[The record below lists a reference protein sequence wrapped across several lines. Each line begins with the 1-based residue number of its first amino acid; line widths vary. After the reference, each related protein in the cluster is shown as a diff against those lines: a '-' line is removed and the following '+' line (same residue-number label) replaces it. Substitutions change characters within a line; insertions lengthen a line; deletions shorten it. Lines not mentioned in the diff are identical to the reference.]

1 MSFLDIVRRARAH
14 LEEQGRVSV
23 RALRREFEIDDA
35 GLDELIDEL
44 VDVQRVAVREG
55 ASVLVH
61 VGGGARAAGPPRPAS
76 LPEHLVDKI
85 RQAKPALEGERKQVT
100 VLFADVQGSME
111 LAEQMDPEAWSAI
124 MQRFF
129 AILSEGVERF
139 EGFVDKF
146 TGDGIMA
153 LFGAPI
159 AHEDH
164 AQRACFAALHLRD
177 ALATYATAVKRE
189 HGVGFSTRMGINSGE
204 VVVGTIG
211 DDLRMSYTAQG
222 HTVGLAQRMETLAS
236 PDTCYLTAATA
247 ALAGAYVR
255 LEDLG
260 DFRVKGVTEP
270 IRVHR
275 LLGTG
280 KATTRLD
287 VSRARGLS
295 RFVGR
300 DEDMA
305 TLEAALAQAQAGHG
319 QVVGIVAP
327 AGTGKSRLC
336 WEFAERCRA
345 RGIQVN
351 EGHAVAHGKSI
362 AYLPILELF
371 RAYFGIA
378 DRDDDATVREKIAGR
393 LLLLDEGFRDVLPVL
408 FEFFRVPDPERP
420 IPRMDPEAKQRQL
433 FAVVRRVVQ
442 DPRAGATRALPLLE
456 DLHWF
461 DPASEALLGQ
471 WVDAIGESSSLL
483 LVNFRPE
490 YHAEWMQKSYYRRI
504 PLAPLG
510 GDAIRTLLAD
520 LLGSDPSTLGLADD
534 IHARTGGN
542 PFFIEEVVQGL
553 IESRHLEGT
562 HGAYR
567 LVTPIERLDVPPSVQ
582 ALLSARIDRLAE
594 REKQVLQTA
603 AVIGKEFDEP
613 ILRRVLVAIGRAS
626 LANGDF
632 AAAMETLKAREFLYE
647 TALFP
652 VAAYAFK
659 HPLTQE
665 VALGSQLQER
675 RRQVHAAVAQAIEAT
690 HADKLD
696 EHAALLAHHCTE
708 AGQTLAAAQWH
719 ARAATFVGRSN
730 FAQSSRHW
738 QRTRELVRLVAD
750 DPDAPVLGTNACFRV
765 LSLAFRIGALA
776 DEARGVFE
784 EGIQWAVRTG
794 DPLWAGRI
802 HQAMAVYET
811 GNNRLDAALRHA
823 AEWERVAR
831 ALPDAERRACALWPT
846 LHALF
851 IRGDFGL
858 LRRNCEQQ
866 IAWTEQHPEW
876 GMRDWGIS
884 AFANVLFSLTQVELH
899 EGIFDRARELA
910 ERSIDA
916 ARRVGD
922 LEGEIWSTASLG
934 DLGFL
939 AGEPDVAR
947 TVIER
952 SARMSDPLGALTR
965 AFAYGRL
972 SRQLVLDG
980 RAAEAI
986 EAIEHALSA
995 CNDGNRSLEPWI
1007 RQALAQAWLAA
1018 GDPTRAQAIAE
1029 ETLSNCLD
1037 IGARP
1042 VAIEAAVTQ
1051 SAALRAA
1058 TGLAAAPR
1066 IDEVLATAD
1075 RLVAETGARN
1085 LTAFVLVERAALAAL
1100 RGDVEQ
1106 ETTFLWRAREEF
1118 TRMGATGRARETAA
1132 ALARAAAQTASA

>member
-1 MSFLDIVRRARAH
+1 MSFVARLQRAREVLAQ
-14 LEEQGRVSV
+14 QGRLSV
-23 RALRREFEIDDA
+23 RALGRELECGGDE
-35 GLDELIDEL
+35 LDEIVAEL
-44 VDVQRVAVREG
+44 VEVQGVAAREG
-55 ASVLVH
+55 GVLVRL
-61 VGGGARAAGPPRPAS
+61 GATKEPARPRPEVGRPPTPGHFA
-76 LPEHLVDKI
+76 DKI
-85 RQAKPALEGERKQVT
+85 LQSRSALEGERKQVT

-111 LAEQMDPEAWSAI
+111 LAEQLDPEAWSQI

-129 AILSEGVERF
+129 TILAAGVERF

-164 AQRACFAALHLRD
+164 AQRACWAALHLRD
-177 ALATYATAVKRE
+177 EIARYATELKRE

-204 VVVGTIG
+204 VVVGAIG
-211 DDLRMSYTAQG
+211 DDLRMTYTAQG

-247 ALAGAYVR
+247 ALVR
-255 LEDLG
+255 GYLQLENLG

-275 LLGTG
+275 LLGAGT
-280 KATTRLD
+280 ASTRLD
-287 VSRARGLS
+287 VSRARGLT

-351 EGHAVAHGKSI
+351 EGHAVAHGRSI
-362 AYLPILELF
+362 AYLPVLELF
-371 RAYFGIA
+371 RAYFGIE
-378 DRDDDATVREKIAGR
+378 DRDSDATAREKIAGR
-393 LLLLDEGFRDVLPVL
+393 LLLLDESFRDVLPVL
-408 FEFFRVPDPERP
+408 FEFHRVPDPERP
-420 IPRMDPEAKQRQL
+420 VPRMDPEAKQRQL

-461 DPASEALLGQ
+461 DPASEALLAQ
-471 WVDAIGESSSLL
+471 WVDAIGASSSLL
-483 LVNFRPE
+483 IVNFRPE
-490 YHAEWMQKSYYRRI
+490 YRADWMQKSFYRQI

-510 GDAIRTLLAD
+510 SDAIRALLAD
-520 LLGSDPSTLGLADD
+520 LLGKDPSTQGLAED

-582 ALLSARIDRLAE
+582 ALLASRIDRLAE

-613 ILRRVLVAIGRAS
+613 LLRHVLGAIGRAS
-626 LANGDF
+626 LANGDL
-632 AAAMETLKAREFLYE
+632 AAALETLKTREFLYE

-675 RRQVHAAVAQAIEAT
+675 RRTIHAAVARAIEAT
-690 HADKLD
+690 HKEKAD

-708 AGQTLAAAQWH
+708 AGQTMAAAQWH
-719 ARAATFVGRSN
+719 ARAATFIARSN
-730 FAQSSRHW
+730 FAESGRHW
-738 QRTRELVRLVAD
+738 QRARELVRLVDD
-750 DPDAPVLGTNACFRV
+750 DPGAPVLGTNACFRV
-765 LSLAFRIGALA
+765 LSLALRIGVLE
-776 DEARGVFE
+776 DEAQTAFR
-784 EGIQWAVRTG
+784 EGLQWAVRTG

-811 GNNRLDAALRHA
+811 GNNRFEAALRHA
-823 AEWERVAR
+823 AEWEQIARV
-831 ALPDAERRACALWPT
+831 LPDAERRACALWPT
-846 LHALF
+846 LQTLF
-851 IRGDFGL
+851 IRGDFAP

-866 IAWTEQHPEW
+866 IAWTQEHPEF
-876 GMRDWGIS
+876 GLRDWGVS
-884 AFANVLFSLTQVELH
+884 AFANVLMQLAQLEL
-899 EGIFDRARELA
+899 FDGTIERARELA

-922 LEGEIWSTASLG
+922 VEGEIWSTAPLA
-934 DLGFL
+934 DVGFF

-947 TVIER
+947 TAIER
-952 SARMSDPLGALTR
+952 SARMSDPLGAFAR
-965 AFAYGRL
+965 AFGYGRL
-972 SRQLVLDG
+972 GRQLVLDG
-980 RAAEAI
+980 QAAEAV
-986 EAIEHALSA
+986 EAIEHALSG
-995 CNDGNRSLEPWI
+995 CNDGNRSLESEL
-1007 RQALAQAWLAA
+1007 RQMLAHAWLAA
-1018 GDPTRAQAIAE
+1018 GDPARARAIAE
-1029 ETLSNCLD
+1029 ETLTSCLR
-1037 IGARP
+1037 IGARV
-1042 VAIEAAVTQ
+1042 VAIEAVVTL
-1051 SAALRAA
+1051 SAALRAEIGVA
-1058 TGLAAAPR
+1058 SAER
-1066 IDEVLATAD
+1066 IEEVLATAD
-1075 RLVAETGARN
+1075 RLIAETGARN
-1085 LTAFVLVERAALAAL
+1085 LTAFVLVERAELAAL
-1100 RGDVEQ
+1100 RADPAR
-1106 ETTFLWRAREEF
+1106 RAACLRSAHEEF
-1118 TRMGATGRARETAA
+1118 TRMGATGRARTIAA
-1132 ALARAAAQTASA
+1132 ALERA